1 MSEKTEQPTDKKL
14 REARDRGEVAK
25 SKDFTQTL
33 LIVALFAYTVG
44 NSESIIADLAKLL
57 VLPIDMMG
65 GEFRSTS
72 EILLGQVMRETISLM
87 WPFLAIVLVVG
98 VFAETIQT
106 GVLFAFEALKPSA
119 KKLNVIENA
128 KNMFSKKSLV
138 EFIKNNFKVA
148 VLCVVVW
155 ILVRDSLP
163 LLMFVP
169 DRGVEELGVLV
180 GQLIKQM
187 IIYVGLTYVALSLA
201 DLIWQRKLHTKQLM
215 MSKDEVK
222 QEYKTMEGD
231 PHVKGHRRQ
240 LYQEMVAEGAVQR
253 SRSASVIITNPTH
266 LAVALLYDEKSTPL
280 PMVIAK
286 GEGSL
291 AERMVSAAREAG
303 VPVMQDIPVA
313 RALFEQSDVGQYIP
327 SDLIEPVAAVLRLV
341 RRLGSQSATRS
352 ANSEGL

>member
-33 LIVALFAYTVG
+33 LIVALFGYTVG
-44 NSESIIADLAKLL
+44 NSESIVADLAKLL

-72 EILLGQVMRETISLM
+72 EILLGQFMRETISLM
-87 WPFLAIVLVVG
+87 WPFVVIVLVVG
-98 VFAETIQT
+98 IFAETIQT

-119 KKLNVIENA
+119 KKLNVVENA
-128 KNMFSKKSLV
+128 KNMFSKKNLV
-138 EFIKNNFKVA
+138 EFLKNNLKVA

-155 ILVRDSLP
+155 VLVRDSLP

-222 QEYKTMEGD
+222 QEYKTM
-231 PHVKGHRRQ
+231 
-240 LYQEMVAEGAVQR
+240 
-253 SRSASVIITNPTH
+253 
-266 LAVALLYDEKSTPL
+266 
-280 PMVIAK
+280 
-286 GEGSL
+286 
-291 AERMVSAAREAG
+291 
-303 VPVMQDIPVA
+303 
-313 RALFEQSDVGQYIP
+313 
-327 SDLIEPVAAVLRLV
+327 
-341 RRLGSQSATRS
+341 
-352 ANSEGL
+352 